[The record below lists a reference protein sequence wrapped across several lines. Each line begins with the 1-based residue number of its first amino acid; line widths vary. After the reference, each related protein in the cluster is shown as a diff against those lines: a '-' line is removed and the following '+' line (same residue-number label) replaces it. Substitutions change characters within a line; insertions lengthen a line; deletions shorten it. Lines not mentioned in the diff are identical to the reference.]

1 MPPTRVLGFFEATYW
16 TLVLRDPR
24 PGLPSRS
31 SLRDYR
37 KEKKP
42 PSLKLQHDNLLHLH
56 LLLAPAGEARGG
68 NKRVTFPK

>member
-1 MPPTRVLGFFEATYW
+1 MPPTRVLGFSEATYW

-42 PSLKLQHDNLLHLH
+42 AIAK
-56 LLLAPAGEARGG
+56 ATARQSSPF
-68 NKRVTFPK
+68 TFALSSGWRGSRR